1 MKRAPAWAPLAAAA
15 WALAFAGVSFY
26 WAAGGEV
33 GLETVGEE
41 IERDALARDPDA
53 IALVWVTGGLKVLGA
68 ALALALL
75 RPRGP
80 ALVRRAVGLAGWIVG
95 IGLLLYAAANFI
107 QHGLMAAGA
116 IDTPDSLG
124 ESAVTWHLALWDPV
138 WLLGGV
144 LFTAAA
150 RRYSASATPPPGPGA
165 PGPRAR
171 SARARG

>member
-1 MKRAPAWAPLAAAA
+1 MSDDRHTPASAGVAAPGVEGAGAWVPLAAAA
-15 WALAFAGVSFY
+15 WALAFAAVSFY

-41 IERDALARDPDA
+41 IEREALAREPDA

-68 ALALALL
+68 ALALALV

-80 ALVRRAVGLAGWIVG
+80 AIVRRVVGLAGWVVG
-95 IGLLLYAAANFI
+95 IGLLLYAVANFV
-107 QHGLMAAGA
+107 QHGLMEAGA

-124 ESAVTWHLALWDPV
+124 ESAVTWHLVLWDPV
-138 WLLGGV
+138 WLLGGI

-150 RRYSASATPPPGPGA
+150 RRFGK
-165 PGPRAR
+165 AR
-171 SARARG
+171 SGW